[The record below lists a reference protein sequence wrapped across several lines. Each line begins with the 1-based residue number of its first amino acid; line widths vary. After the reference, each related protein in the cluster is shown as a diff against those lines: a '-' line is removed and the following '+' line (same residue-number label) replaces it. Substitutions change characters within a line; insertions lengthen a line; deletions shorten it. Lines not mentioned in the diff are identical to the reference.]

1 MMRAD
6 LAKKKEAL
14 NIRLN
19 ELFLIKKLGVGQFG
33 NVYLVRAK
41 YNGNLY
47 ALKCIAKQ
55 QVIEQNLEKHFQVK
69 KIQKNDFFMN
79 FF

>member
-1 MMRAD
+1 MRAD
-6 LAKKKEAL
+6 LAKKKEAQ
-14 NIRLN
+14 NIKLT

-55 QVIEQNLEKHFQVK
+55 QVIEQNLEKHFQV
-69 KIQKNDFFMN
+69 NN
-79 FF
+79 FRFLN